1 MKPNEIDAWLKA
13 NQRDRAWLAS
23 ELAVSTGT
31 VYNWFSKGLPD
42 WAIKAIERLAN
53 PTSDHS
59 NGLEVTFTARE
70 FDRIEAARKLSGQPT
85 RTQYYTDAILEY
97 TDHLLG
103 LEKSASQSTGMSSSA
118 KPPVASQSNITQL
131 HKPNPQEHHHIAAD
145 EPSDTSDIPTPTKVS
160 YDSGKRRKSGA

>member
-1 MKPNEIDAWLKA
+1 MKPHEIDAWLKA
-13 NQRDRAWLAS
+13 NNRDRAWLAS

-42 WAIKAIERLAN
+42 WAIKAIERLTN

-97 TDHLLG
+97 TDHILQS
-103 LEKSASQSTGMSSSA
+103 EKSSSLQTGIRSTASS
-118 KPPVASQSNITQL
+118 PVASPSNITPIA
-131 HKPNPQEHHHIAAD
+131 PNPMEHHHIAAD
-145 EPSDTSDIPTPTKVS
+145 EPSATSDLPTPTKVS
-160 YDSGKRRKSGA
+160 YNSGKRRQSGI

>member
-53 PTSDHS
+53 PTNDNSS
-59 NGLEVTFTARE
+59 GLEVTFTARE

-97 TDHLLG
+97 TNHLLQA
-103 LEKSASQSTGMSSSA
+103 EKSASQSTGSRSTASS
-118 KPPVASQSNITQL
+118 PVASPSNIT
-131 HKPNPQEHHHIAAD
+131 PIARNPMEHHHIAAE
-145 EPSDTSDIPTPTKVS
+145 EPSDASNLPTPTKVN
-160 YDSGKRRKSGA
+160 YGSGKSRQKRA